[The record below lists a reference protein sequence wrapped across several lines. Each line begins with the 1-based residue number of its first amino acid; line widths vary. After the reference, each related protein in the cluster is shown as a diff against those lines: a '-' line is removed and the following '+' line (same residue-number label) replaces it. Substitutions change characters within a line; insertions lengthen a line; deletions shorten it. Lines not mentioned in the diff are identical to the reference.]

1 MKVEREK
8 AKKGMKAFRARQT
21 YTDKELEQF
30 EAWERMEKHRTEKS
44 VEDCDF
50 DKNVKK
56 QRLREARQKQS
67 VKEHLMRNLK
77 AKKGIQ
83 LVNQEGTLRQFSRR
97 ERLMTKFHTKD
108 DLIEW
113 KNYWQRSGNPRQ
125 KLQNTKPDMVKR
137 INEQIRLDKESRSNE
152 EESGF

>member
-1 MKVEREK
+1 
-8 AKKGMKAFRARQT
+8 
-21 YTDKELEQF
+21 
-30 EAWERMEKHRTEKS
+30 MEKHRDEKS

-50 DKNVKK
+50 DKIVKK

-77 AKKGIQ
+77 AKKGMQ
-83 LVNQEGTLRQFSRR
+83 LLNQEGILRQFSRR

-113 KNYWQRSGNPRQ
+113 K
-125 KLQNTKPDMVKR
+125 KLLAEK
-137 INEQIRLDKESRSNE
+137 
-152 EESGF
+152 